1 MRTVVHFAIGL
12 IFGLGLVVSGMV
24 DPAKVQNFL
33 DVFGTWDPSLAFVM
47 AGAVAVAFVGYR
59 LAWRNARP
67 MLDDQ
72 FHLPEATAID
82 RRLVFGA
89 AVFGIGWGLGG
100 YCPGP
105 AFTGLSLLAPGT
117 IVFVPAMLVGM
128 WLARIAATA
137 TAARVPAGRP
147 T

>member
-33 DVFGTWDPSLAFVM
+33 DLFGTWDPSLAFVM
-47 AGAVAVAFVGYR
+47 GGAVAVAFAGYR

-67 MLDDQ
+67 VLDDK
-72 FHLPEATAID
+72 FHLPETTPID
-82 RRLVFGA
+82 RRLLLGA

-128 WLARIAATA
+128 WLARMAASA
-137 TAARVPAGRP
+137 SEPAP
-147 T
+147 VSSKS

>member
-1 MRTVVHFAIGL
+1 MRPVVHFAIGL
-12 IFGLGLVVSGMV
+12 IFGLGLVVSGML

-33 DVFGTWDPSLAFVM
+33 DLFGTWDPSLAFVM
-47 AGAVAVAFVGYR
+47 GGAVAVAFAGYR

-67 MLDDQ
+67 VLDDK
-72 FHLPEATAID
+72 FHLPETTPID
-82 RRLVFGA
+82 RRLLLGA

-128 WLARIAATA
+128 WLARMAASA
-137 TAARVPAGRP
+137 SEPAP
-147 T
+147 VSSKS